1 MLVGRQQLY
10 RKGVLEGFLE
20 EVMLQL
26 DLKDKEHK
34 RSKRSSGEGVYLVR
48 IHDVAPLLGM
58 GLLGSVHFSVYLNSP
73 SPPHS
78 L

>member
-34 RSKRSSGEGVYLVR
+34 RSKRSGGEGVCLVR
-48 IHDVAPLLGM
+48 IHDVAP
-58 GLLGSVHFSVYLNSP
+58 S
-73 SPPHS
+73 
-78 L
+78 